1 MQNSPQE
8 WLIVLIIFLP
18 VMSLP
23 QRGAAWGVGFVI
35 HGGGAWRNI
44 AGQGRIE
51 LQLNNIQTKTHQ
63 NTTTNLPF
71 FLSPKMMRCLELVE
85 KDVLCCSAKVCKLA
99 EIQGGDCG
107 DDQKSHRLRVHVKN
121 ICAIKIG
128 RTNLHCTLG
137 HTMVLY
143 HTALYNTV
151 LSMLQY
157 MVCCIREQLLSSSI

>member
-1 MQNSPQE
+1 MVNCRDS
-8 WLIVLIIFLP
+8 IFP
-18 VMSLP
+18 ATSLL

-107 DDQKSHRLRVHVKN
+107 DDRKSHRLRVHVKN

-128 RTNLHCTLG
+128 CSNQHHT

-143 HTALYNTV
+143 LPYCTLRYCATYGTV
-151 LSMLQY
+151 WSVIFVGGY
-157 MVCCIREQLLSSSI
+157 